1 MLNHQWVIWI
11 AYEWSCV
18 KIRYFDDVESFF
30 LFWLTFIR
38 AYVFFGRSAVQKECS
53 KINGWPTATWH
64 RYEESTSYRSFLLE
78 TTGFSISM
86 VGVFMKYHSLPI
98 FSRHQDLVSI
108 SFPPFSCMFYI
119 FRWWFMNGSSISL
132 STDLWHTYLD
142 IYIMYLHIYKK
153 QTQFSSTFN
162 ILAALTSTKAPLTT
176 RSQRSA
182 LRSLPTVDRA
192 RRPGGSSALRC
203 VAGGSFS

>member
-1 MLNHQWVIWI
+1 MDGLPIFTYLNLEFSIAMLNHQWVIWI

-30 LFWLTFIR
+30 LLRLTFIR

-119 FRWWFMNGSSISL
+119 WYDGG
-132 STDLWHTYLD
+132 LWTVHPYLCLQIYD
-142 IYIMYLHIYKK
+142 IHI
-153 QTQFSSTFN
+153 
-162 ILAALTSTKAPLTT
+162 
-176 RSQRSA
+176 
-182 LRSLPTVDRA
+182 
-192 RRPGGSSALRC
+192 
-203 VAGGSFS
+203 